1 MNTGYR
7 IREVCKRKDL
17 GYSQPTK
24 AMHVHLGPH
33 QTDLGQFGSGSE
45 QVQDWDCFLFQ
56 ALLYGI
62 NCGRWEVGQE
72 YDWYLE
78 IQKALYYMV
87 ELSDVVT
94 GRRCMVNC
102 WLCEKL

>member
-1 MNTGYR
+1 LNTGYR

-45 QVQDWDCFLFQ
+45 QVQD
-56 ALLYGI
+56 
-62 NCGRWEVGQE
+62 
-72 YDWYLE
+72 
-78 IQKALYYMV
+78 
-87 ELSDVVT
+87 
-94 GRRCMVNC
+94 
-102 WLCEKL
+102 